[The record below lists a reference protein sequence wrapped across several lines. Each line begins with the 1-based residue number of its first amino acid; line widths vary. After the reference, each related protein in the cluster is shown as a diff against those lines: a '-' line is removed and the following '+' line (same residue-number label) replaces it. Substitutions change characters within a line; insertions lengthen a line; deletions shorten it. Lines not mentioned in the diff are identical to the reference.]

1 MIQYL
6 SPLDKVY
13 ISQDVTYQNNGT
25 NKDYIPKGCYLVV
38 NLVKSGDAIII
49 PLDYDSYYKS
59 CAKHFGESIIAARL
73 SINSD
78 LLSQLVK
85 LEVIHEL

>member
-1 MIQYL
+1 MEYL

-13 ISQDVTYQNNGT
+13 ISQDVTYQNKGT

-38 NLVKSGDAIII
+38 NLMKSGDAIII
-49 PLDYDSYYKS
+49 PLDYDSYHKS
-59 CAKHFGESIIAARL
+59 CTKHFGESIVPSRI

-85 LEVIHEL
+85 LDDIHEL